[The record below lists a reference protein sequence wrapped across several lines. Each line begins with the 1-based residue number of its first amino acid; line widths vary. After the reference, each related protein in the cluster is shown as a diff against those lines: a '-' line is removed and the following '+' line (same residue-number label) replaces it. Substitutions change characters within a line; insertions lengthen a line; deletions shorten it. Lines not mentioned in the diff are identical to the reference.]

1 MLSRVLQEWVLKRLY
16 RFVLK
21 PVLGKLLDSELDLAQ
36 LDVQFLN
43 GTVELRDLLLNKE
56 YISGLLVRI
65 EKAIKKITRLTSSR
79 SPPLATPPLTLFC
92 KSVTGV
98 TSNTDTAFPSPAV
111 VSM

>member
-16 RFVLK
+16 SFVLK

-79 SPPLATPPLTLFC
+79 SPPLATPPLTLLLWPPPP
-92 KSVTGV
+92 
-98 TSNTDTAFPSPAV
+98 PSSFV
-111 VSM
+111 NQ